1 MGKIISLV
9 QLKGG
14 VGRSTIATNLAGT
27 LAEHSRVVLVDCDAP
42 QYTSSHWFKQRKELY
57 DIEEVID
64 LVQPASYRG
73 LATSLVKLKKSFDF
87 VVIDGPPRLDPYSRL
102 AMVSSDFCL
111 FPLGPSAAEIWS
123 VEEMLKTVNE
133 VKQYN
138 PGFDGRV
145 LWNRFR
151 SYTKTAQVHA
161 KEAKKSLKLPEM
173 RQKLS
178 LRVAYAEAMSEGLT
192 VHEMDDKVARLEMWS
207 LSSTIQRM
215 LNNQKHPNK
224 LSKEAWLDFA
234 KG

>member
-1 MGKIISLV
+1 
-9 QLKGG
+9 
-14 VGRSTIATNLAGT
+14 
-27 LAEHSRVVLVDCDAP
+27 
-42 QYTSSHWFKQRKELY
+42 
-57 DIEEVID
+57 
-64 LVQPASYRG
+64 
-73 LATSLVKLKKSFDF
+73 
-87 VVIDGPPRLDPYSRL
+87 
-102 AMVSSDFCL
+102 
-111 FPLGPSAAEIWS
+111 
-123 VEEMLKTVNE
+123 
-133 VKQYN
+133 
-138 PGFDGRV
+138 
-145 LWNRFR
+145 
-151 SYTKTAQVHA
+151 VHA